1 MTPTLTS
8 DGIDYAGLVAEL
20 SDVFPGQFVTGDVEL
35 TTLDQSVRPEAF
47 RPADFIDDATYAELI
62 RKTVVSCVDL
72 LLYYRDPLGRY
83 WVFLPRRK
91 SKPQPG
97 TWVVGGRRTAFASI
111 ETGARIRALQ
121 ELKINPDPS
130 RFTSL
135 VCEDIDLIWS
145 ESAQGIPTHTR
156 TRVLGYQV
164 TEEERASI
172 RLNREY
178 EGDPSTRWFALDE
191 LLRIDGPMYHPALR
205 RMFLGLW
212 RALGLATDFKF
223 AHKDER
229 RQIHEAIHRDAN
241 GAMVSRVTIIE
252 VTQDGAVLGQHWH
265 PHIEQFI
272 LVTGRVV
279 LYLASKDDPDTISVQ
294 HHVGPTTVSVPAG
307 MIHTFVCEAGTVL
320 SAVVDWPVEGNI
332 VPSPLDLDVC
342 RALHM

>member
-1 MTPTLTS
+1 MNPTLTS
-8 DGIDYAGLVAEL
+8 DGIDYAGLVIEL
-20 SDVFPGQFVTGDVEL
+20 SGILPGQFVTGDVEL
-35 TTLDQSVRPEAF
+35 TALDQDVRREDF
-47 RPADFIDDATYAELI
+47 RPTDFIGDDTYAELI
-62 RKTVVSCVDL
+62 RKTVVSCVDI
-72 LLYYRDPLGRY
+72 LLYYRDSFGRY
-83 WVFLPRRK
+83 WVFLPKRT

-97 TWVVGGRRTAFASI
+97 SWVVGGRRTAFASV

-121 ELKINPDPS
+121 ELQINPDPS

-191 LLRIDGPMYHPALR
+191 LLKIDGPLYHPALR
-205 RMFLGLW
+205 RMFQGLW
-212 RALGLATDFKF
+212 RALGLATEFKF
-223 AHKDER
+223 AHADDR
-229 RQIHEAIHRDAN
+229 RRIHEAIHRDSA
-241 GAMVSRVTIIE
+241 GEMVGRATIIE
-252 VTQDGAVLGQHWH
+252 VLQDGAVLGQHWH
-265 PHIEQFI
+265 PLVEQFI
-272 LVTGRVV
+272 VLTGRAV
-279 LYLASKDDPDTISVQ
+279 LYLASKDDPSAISVQ
-294 HHVGPTTVSVPAG
+294 FIEGPTTVTVPAG
-307 MIHTFVCEAGTVL
+307 MIHTFVCEAGMVL

-342 RALHM
+342 RALH